1 MIDLFGNEIEE
12 KSNKKDWIENNKAI
26 FTCNGARTYAKE
38 ERQHEDYYA
47 TEPRAV
53 YELLERE
60 SFSETILEPCV
71 GGGHIAAVL
80 KEKGYKIIAKD
91 IVDRGFP
98 GTEIKNFL
106 GITENKNDIVTN
118 PPYVLCKEFVEHALN
133 ISPEGT
139 KIAMFLKLT
148 FLESQSRRAL
158 FDSNPFRTL
167 YVFSQRRN
175 CAKNGDFEKYPSSA
189 IAYGWFVW
197 EKGFKG
203 NPEIKWI

>member
-1 MIDLFGNEIEE
+1 MIDLFGNEIIE
-12 KSNKKDWIENNKAI
+12 NKNKDWTGNNKSV

-38 ERQHEDYYA
+38 ERQSEDYYA

-71 GGGHIAAVL
+71 GGGHIANVL
-80 KEKGYKIIAKD
+80 KEKGYKVIAKD
-91 IVDRGFP
+91 IVNRGFP
-98 GTEIKNFL
+98 ETEIINFFS
-106 GITENKNDIVTN
+106 ISENKNDIITN
-118 PPYVLCKEFVEHALN
+118 PPYNLCKDFVDHALK

-148 FLESQSRRAL
+148 FLESQSRRQL
-158 FDSNPFRTL
+158 FEENPFKKL

-189 IAYGWFVW
+189 VAYGWYIW

-203 NPEIKWI
+203 NPIIQWI